1 MSARDLEKT
10 KDIEEEVFETQNV
23 ADDYDQINI
32 EKLTFNKFAG
42 SAYHQ
47 QSQHIDQDPVTI
59 ESSGKIFGQ
68 ESN

>member
-42 SAYHQ
+42 SAYH
-47 QSQHIDQDPVTI
+47 
-59 ESSGKIFGQ
+59 
-68 ESN
+68 